1 MTTEQIRWTSSHIS
15 SCDTP
20 QSDFVI
26 SFSYLRILK
35 ELRNFL
41 NYSLT
46 LLLLF
51 KNFN

>member
-26 SFSYLRILK
+26 SFSYFEDFERIK
-35 ELRNFL
+35 KFSELFANL
-41 NYSLT
+41 APSIQKL
-46 LLLLF
+46 
-51 KNFN
+51 